1 MNTENFDLKQ
11 ALHPNRILSLWRLM
25 RGYHVVYF
33 AAILAVM
40 LSTIAQTGSSYL
52 LLYFVDHILPRP
64 DFYALVP
71 WVALGFIGLALIQ
84 GLFTYFSGRWSAHTA
99 ESITRRLRN
108 YLYDHLQRLTFTYHD
123 QTQTGELIQ
132 RASSDVDA
140 IRMFY
145 SEQAIGSGRILMLFL
160 VNWVGIL
167 YLNLYLGLMSV
178 IAIPVV
184 VIVSIYFFKKVGA
197 VFERFQEQEAVLS
210 NRFQENVT
218 GVRVVKAFA
227 RQEYEIER
235 FTAENNKLYNRGSMF
250 GLMHG
255 TFWPTTDIICAFQM
269 LFGFYLGAI
278 MAINGEITV
287 GTYMAYAGM
296 VVQIIWPI
304 RNLGRL
310 MTQMSTAVVSFGR
323 LSDIINQTRE
333 PLDEGNYRPT
343 SIQGQVRFNQ
353 VGFAYTSAVENQDVT
368 KANTVGALG
377 RENRGYKHGDKVLH
391 DISFTVEPG
400 KTIALLGSTGSGKS
414 SLVNLLPRFYDY
426 TEGEILLDGRP
437 LTDYPRTFLREQIGI
452 VQQEAFLFSR
462 TIRENITYGVSREV
476 SDEEVHTAAKAAAAH
491 DFIQSFPDGYN
502 TIVGERGVTLSGGQ
516 KQRVALARTFLKNPR
531 ILILDDSTSAVD
543 TETESQIRDALERL
557 MQNRT
562 TFIIAH
568 RIQSVMTADMVLVL
582 DKGRIVQQGTHEQL
596 VAQEGIYQQT
606 YTLQA
611 QIEDELQAEIAGL
624 NGNAERP
631 NVSANGK
638 NGHSAPEKTAVSS
651 AD

>member
-1 MNTENFDLKQ
+1 MNTEQFDLKQ

-52 LLYFVDHILPRP
+52 LLYFVDDILPRP
-64 DFYALVP
+64 DFYSLVP
-71 WVALGFIGLALIQ
+71 FVAMGFIGLALIQ
-84 GLFTYFSGRWSAHTA
+84 GLFTYLSGRWSAHTA

-160 VNWVGIL
+160 VNWIGIL

-178 IAIPVV
+178 VSIPIV
-184 VIVSIYFFKKVGA
+184 VIVSIYFFKKVGG
-197 VFERFQEQEAVLS
+197 VFEQFQEQEAVLS

-235 FTAENNKLYNRGSMF
+235 FTAENNKLYSRGSMF
-250 GLMHG
+250 GFMHG

-269 LFGFYLGAI
+269 LFGFYLGAT
-278 MAINGEITV
+278 MAISGEITV

-333 PLDEGNYRPT
+333 PLDEGTHRPNA
-343 SIQGQVRFNQ
+343 IQGQVRFNQ

-377 RENRGYKHGDKVLH
+377 RENRGYKHGEKVLH

-414 SLVNLLPRFYDY
+414 SLVNLLPRFYNY

-491 DFIQSFPDGYN
+491 EFIQSFPDGYN

-562 TFIIAH
+562 TFIIAD
-568 RIQSVMTADMVLVL
+568 RKSVV
-582 DKGRIVQQGTHEQL
+582 
-596 VAQEGIYQQT
+596 
-606 YTLQA
+606 
-611 QIEDELQAEIAGL
+611 
-624 NGNAERP
+624 
-631 NVSANGK
+631 
-638 NGHSAPEKTAVSS
+638 
-651 AD
+651 